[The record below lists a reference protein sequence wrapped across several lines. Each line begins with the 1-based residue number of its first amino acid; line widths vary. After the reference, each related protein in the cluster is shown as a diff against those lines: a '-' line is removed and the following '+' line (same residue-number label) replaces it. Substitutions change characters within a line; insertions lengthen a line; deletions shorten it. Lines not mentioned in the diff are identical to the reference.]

1 VLDEAWD
8 VVDFIEIYLGSC
20 NRTLNHESVSITYVT
35 SCSAWWDGDFFLPIE
50 KSSGAE
56 PMWNLVSEAAAV
68 SMDVCRTIPA
78 EQRTFNLS
86 FKHYREAILLTHR
99 NVDAAC
105 VWLREAE
112 KNNWSVSQFRKQIRL
127 DRADKSTTLTI
138 KSMNHSTLY
147 QYISSLYSFVKSCDV
162 DEDAPILD
170 KLEEDARSLIKVIGE
185 KRKARTR
192 ELPIEV

>member
-1 VLDEAWD
+1 MSHHALRGGTAIFFSPLKRA
-8 VVDFIEIYLGSC
+8 VVPSLCGIWLAKPPQS
-20 NRTLNHESVSITYVT
+20 R
-35 SCSAWWDGDFFLPIE
+35 
-50 KSSGAE
+50 
-56 PMWNLVSEAAAV
+56 WN
-68 SMDVCRTIPA
+68 VCRTIPA